1 MIAKRMSSKLCNIE
15 HCAILVKSWL
25 IRYLSIKFSSPAAG
39 FTYNTTK
46 HMQQSS
52 LNCKGF
58 WIHSFQKNHACGR
71 SWRYWSLYLEEIPPC
86 QKTLLPLFFVIWTKF
101 LKLLEMYSG
110 EEFLLGKNPIREK
123 FMISWKYIYPCR
135 QNLNLVIFNSLHI
148 QPQL

>member
-1 MIAKRMSSKLCNIE
+1 MSSKLFNIE

-39 FTYNTTK
+39 FTYSTTK

-71 SWRYWSLYLEEIPPC
+71 SWRYGSLYLEEIPPLPKKLATPLFC
-86 QKTLLPLFFVIWTKF
+86 HMNKILKTFGNVFWGRVSAQKKSHSGKVYDFMEVYLPL
-101 LKLLEMYSG
+101 
-110 EEFLLGKNPIREK
+110 NR
-123 FMISWKYIYPCR
+123 
-135 QNLNLVIFNSLHI
+135 
-148 QPQL
+148 